1 MPTSK
6 KRTTRRSGKGKPR
19 TPKEEAA
26 QKEVQ
31 ANGVI
36 VALTPG
42 ENGGEVC
49 NFQLLGKTTQRELPT
64 LLAEAKKAAEQ
75 QLGLG

>member
-6 KRTTRRSGKGKPR
+6 KRTSRKSGKGKPR

-26 QKEVQ
+26 QQ
-31 ANGVI
+31 PSGVV

-42 ENGGEVC
+42 PKGGEIV
-49 NFQLLGKTTQRELPT
+49 NFQLLGETTQRELPT
-64 LLAEAKKAAEQ
+64 LLREAAKAADA
-75 QLGLG
+75 QLGL